1 LVIPNKNLTFANEIN
16 KQLRVMGMFF
26 NNDKKHYCGR
36 YKGID
41 VWQYGSMIGNNW
53 YGEFYITIPK
63 GKTKRN
69 MKVKDSV
76 CRSLDA
82 VKDYIN
88 KHLEELKNKSNG

>member
-1 LVIPNKNLTFANEIN
+1 
-16 KQLRVMGMFF
+16 MGMFF

-53 YGEFYITIPK
+53 YGEFYVTVPH
-63 GKTKRN
+63 GNSRRN

-76 CRSLDA
+76 CRSLEG

-88 KHLEELKNKSNG
+88 RNLETLRKDIKL